1 MHGKLTFP
9 PASILYDQTVRF
21 SDTEV
26 AESLIRLDVDQAVVG
41 FSSENLIS
49 FLVQHPLTIC
59 NQNSGFSF
67 LRSDFLWFWLIDLLV
82 GFIDDRW

>member
-9 PASILYDQTVRF
+9 PASILYDQTIRF

-41 FSSENLIS
+41 SSFENLMS
-49 FLVQHPLTIC
+49 FMVQHPVMIC
-59 NQNSGFSF
+59 N
-67 LRSDFLWFWLIDLLV
+67 
-82 GFIDDRW
+82 